1 MSRKHYSVSE
11 IKSITPEQLLK
22 MNYKEVRN
30 LYNQARFLS
39 EARDRAASKSPIK
52 VPVRLYDGRRSV
64 TKGFDVNE
72 GTRSRLIHEIRG
84 FQAYLST
91 KSSTKQGTLELRAD
105 VIARI
110 EKYSGYAIPEEDYDT
125 FWNYYALLRNDVAE
139 STVGGK
145 YEMWRKIGEIMS
157 TANYSSYDDF
167 KSDFLSKEF
176 PTEDEVEDD
185 DEFFYIPT
193 FGRDRDI

>member
-72 GTRSRLIHEIRG
+72 
-84 FQAYLST
+84 
-91 KSSTKQGTLELRAD
+91 STKQGTLELRAD

>member
-1 MSRKHYSVSE
+1 MSRKYYSISE
-11 IKSITPEQLLK
+11 IRSITPEQLLK

-30 LYNQARFLS
+30 LYAQARFLA
-39 EARDRAASKSPIK
+39 EARDRAASKSSVK

-64 TKGFDVNE
+64 TKGFDINE
-72 GTRSRLIHEIRG
+72 GTRGRLIHEIRG
-84 FQAYLST
+84 FQSYLST
-91 KSSTKQGTLELRAD
+91 KSSTSQGTKELRAD

-110 EKYSGYAIPEEDYDT
+110 EKYSGYTIPEEDYDT
-125 FWNYYALLRNDVAE
+125 FWDYYASLRNDIAE

-145 YEMWRKIGEIMS
+145 YEMWRKIGETMS
-157 TANYSSYDDF
+157 ATNYSSYDEF

-185 DEFFYIPT
+185 DFFYIPT
-193 FGRDRDI
+193 FGRGRDS